1 MYLIKNMYIIDKYNA
16 FILSNS
22 SLYFYRLK
30 ILLKLG
36 FCMNQIGSD
45 LSILNLNPKFRSI
58 FKIQI

>member
-1 MYLIKNMYIIDKYNA
+1 MYIIDKYNA